1 MAEQETSLREDLEAA
16 AAEVEENSE
25 VQEQAAP
32 ETAQEEKTEV
42 PGEGEPTAEAAE
54 QDPEPAEPAEPAKP
68 AAAPKP
74 PVDWAPEVKA
84 KFADLDPEVQ
94 AAIVERERGINE
106 ALQQTADI
114 RHQYDN
120 FNQMISP
127 YLPLMQAEG
136 VSDPA
141 VAIKGLLETTA
152 ALQMGNPQ
160 QKAQRIAGLIQHY
173 AVDIETLD
181 NLLAGNPAADPQM
194 SQFEQM
200 LNQRLAP
207 VDQLLQ
213 RANQAQAMQAQ
224 QQEMEANQTIEQ
236 FAADPKNVHFEA
248 VRTVM
253 ADFLDMAGQRGQQM
267 SIQEAYDRACAL
279 DPQIAPAVMQERA
292 QQAAQGQQGM
302 LAGKKNAASSIHGRP
317 ASTNTAIL
325 SDDMTLRETIAAQLE
340 GSDRI

>member
-16 AAEVEENSE
+16 AEAVEETSEVE
-25 VQEQAAP
+25 EQAAP
-32 ETAQEEKTEV
+32 ETAQEEETEV

-54 QDPEPAEPAEPAKP
+54 QAPEPEPEPAEPV
-68 AAAPKP
+68 AATHKP

-84 KFADLDPEVQ
+84 KFGDLAPEVQ
-94 AAIVERERGINE
+94 AAIAERERGINE
-106 ALQQTADI
+106 TLQQTADI

-120 FNQMISP
+120 FNQMINP

-160 QKAQRIAGLIQHY
+160 QKAQKIAGLIQHY
-173 AVDIETLD
+173 GVDIETLD
-181 NLLAGNPAADPQM
+181 NLLSGQPAANPQM
-194 SQFEQM
+194 NQFEQM

-213 RANQAQAMQAQ
+213 RANQAQAQQVQ
-224 QQEMEANQTIEQ
+224 QQQAEASQTIEQ
-236 FAADPKNVHFEA
+236 FAADPKNIHFEA
-248 VRTVM
+248 VRNTM
-253 ADFLDMAGQRGQQM
+253 ADFLDMASSRGQQM
-267 SIQEAYDRACAL
+267 TIQEAYDRSCAL
-279 DPQIAPAVMQERA
+279 DPAISASVMQERA
-292 QQAAQGQQGM
+292 QQAALGQEGM

-317 ASTNTAIL
+317 ASTNSGLL
-325 SDDMTLRETIAAQLE
+325 SDDMSLRETIAAQLE
-340 GSDRI
+340 GSGRI